1 MFVRSFKNSDD
12 EHNFFWWVL
21 HVINRKKRFWFI
33 GSLIDNKLFFDQPVK
48 YKQEVYEK
56 LIETS
61 RNNGYTALNLLD
73 YLNQWNY
80 YKLIGI
86 DLSRQTITSIPQEIN
101 VTEKLEKDDGW
112 CISLLK
118 SSF

>member
-12 EHNFFWWVL
+12 DHNFFFFDEYYMLLVE
-21 HVINRKKRFWFI
+21 RKDF

-56 LIETS
+56 LIEMS

-73 YLNQWNY
+73 YLNQ
-80 YKLIGI
+80 
-86 DLSRQTITSIPQEIN
+86 
-101 VTEKLEKDDGW
+101 
-112 CISLLK
+112 
-118 SSF
+118 

>member
-1 MFVRSFKNSDD
+1 MLLV
-12 EHNFFWWVL
+12 E
-21 HVINRKKRFWFI
+21 RKDF

-112 CISLLK
+112 CFSLLK